1 MNSTATASTTVG
13 RSRLLRFIGW
23 FSLVNALL
31 LGLIGIRFLLYYGL
45 PEGILAC
52 IYLLLAWTGHYS
64 FLAFVPLFL
73 LSLPLLLFWPR
84 RGVVTGVLVFVA
96 ACLAAALLLDSLV
109 YSENRFHIT
118 LLTAKILGWRSWLFF
133 GIYLFIG
140 LMLESMLAKQVW
152 QWIEAKKKRGGRLLA
167 GFILFS
173 IVAAQLIHI
182 WADAAYYT
190 PVTSLTQYLPGYRGT
205 TSKRAMVNLGLVDLN
220 QARERS
226 LARRL
231 ADNSTRGQ
239 LSYPLNPMHCTP
251 PDEKLNVLLIL
262 VDAMRS
268 DLLSRDT
275 APGLTEFADRA
286 DQFIHHYS
294 GGNSSRIGVFSL
306 FYGLPPNDQSAIEA
320 VQQPAVLI
328 NQFQQADY
336 RFGIFSSSPIY
347 RPVMLDRTAFA
358 NLPNLRIS
366 TEPEDAAHWRQDEI
380 IVDEWRA
387 FLDQQD
393 QQQPFFGFLFFAAV
407 NGGRPPPKY
416 RPKFEMIAS
425 DPMPEKQAKYRTA
438 MHFVDGLIQQVL
450 DDLEE
455 RGLLESTVIVVSSDH
470 GEEFDETGQG
480 FRKHG
485 SAYTDLQLK
494 VPMLVR
500 WPGKGAGVF
509 NHRSSHYDVA
519 PTLLKGVLAC
529 DNPEADYSLGHDL
542 YSRQSWPWLLVGSYY
557 NEAVVSPDDILISF
571 PGGGFEIRDRQYRL
585 IEKPQLDT
593 DLLRTVMQQRS
604 RYHSGQ
610 NND

>member
-1 MNSTATASTTVG
+1 MNSTAKTSTAVG

-23 FSLVNALL
+23 FSAVNALL
-31 LGLIGIRFLLYYGL
+31 LGLIGTRFLLYYGL
-45 PEGILAC
+45 PEGVLAG
-52 IYLLLAWTGHYS
+52 IYLLLAWTGYYS
-64 FLAFVPLFL
+64 VLAFVPFFL

-96 ACLAAALLLDSLV
+96 AFLAAALLLDSLV
-109 YSENRFHIT
+109 YAENRFHIT
-118 LLTAKILGWRSWLFF
+118 LLTAKILGWQSWLFF
-133 GIYLFIG
+133 GIYFFIG
-140 LMLESMLAKQVW
+140 LMLETMLGKQVW
-152 QWIEAKKKRGGRLLA
+152 QWVEGKKKRGGRLLA

-173 IVAAQLIHI
+173 IIASQLIHI

-190 PVTSLTQYLPGYRGT
+190 PVTSLSQYLPGYRGT
-205 TSKRAMVNLGLVDLN
+205 TAKRTMVNLDLVDLN

-231 ADNSTRGQ
+231 ADNSTGGQ
-239 LSYPLNPMHCTP
+239 LSYPLNPMRCTLP
-251 PDEKLNVLLIL
+251 GEKLNVLLIL

-268 DLLSRDT
+268 DLLSYAT
-275 APGLTEFADRA
+275 APNLMEFSTRA
-286 DQFIHHYS
+286 GQFTDHYS

-306 FYGLPPNDQSAIEA
+306 FYGLPPNDQLTIEA

-328 NQFQQADY
+328 NQLQQANY

-347 RPVMLDRTAFA
+347 RPVQLDRTAFA
-358 NLPNLRIS
+358 NIPNLRIS
-366 TEPEDAAHWRQDEI
+366 TKPENATHWRQDEI
-380 IVDEWRA
+380 IVDEWRE

-393 QQQPFFGFLFFAAV
+393 QQPFFGFLFFAAV
-407 NGGRPPPKY
+407 NGGRPPPEY
-416 RPKFEMIAS
+416 RPKFDMIAT
-425 DPMPEKQAKYRTA
+425 DPMPEKQAKYSTA

-455 RGLLESTVIVVSSDH
+455 RGLLESTVVIVSSDH

-494 VPMLVR
+494 VPMLIH

-509 NHRSSHYDVA
+509 DHRSSHYDVA
-519 PTLLKGVLAC
+519 PTLLKGVLGC
-529 DNPEADYSLGHDL
+529 NNPEADYSLGHDL
-542 YSRQSWPWLLVGSYY
+542 YSRKSWPWLLVGSYY

-571 PGGGFEIRDRQYRL
+571 PGGGFEVRDRQYRL
-585 IEKPQLDT
+585 IDKPQLDK
-593 DLLRTVMQQRS
+593 DLLRKVMQQRS

-610 NND
+610 NDEE